1 MGRESAPENARND
14 RFIQN
19 PRSAS
24 FGRTSIAVPGFIKGL
39 EYAHK
44 KYGSGHFG
52 LKCCS
57 WKDLVWKALH
67 EIKKGIVITQHF
79 HDATKTKI
87 TEAEK
92 QSNDALVLRELIDT
106 SETHFNKNKLFKS
119 LINTMEQISM
129 NGPGSIYQGGHI
141 GQNLVKELSGALT
154 LQDLANYEVK
164 EYKPNT
170 TMIGSNE
177 VMVSP
182 APSSGPQLL
191 AFLNALE
198 YLKNEAGSDF
208 GKMSADYL
216 HNITNI
222 LENLDE
228 LQLKLGDLNSTNP
241 NPKIG

>member
-1 MGRESAPENARND
+1 MVN
-14 RFIQN
+14 IC
-19 PRSAS
+19 
-24 FGRTSIAVPGFIKGL
+24 IKL
-39 EYAHK
+39 
-44 KYGSGHFG
+44 HF
-52 LKCCS
+52 CFFS
-57 WKDLVWKALH
+57 
-67 EIKKGIVITQHF
+67 
-79 HDATKTKI
+79 
-87 TEAEK
+87 
-92 QSNDALVLRELIDT
+92 
-106 SETHFNKNKLFKS
+106 
-119 LINTMEQISM
+119 
-129 NGPGSIYQGGHI
+129 I

-154 LQDLANYEVK
+154 LQDLANYQVK

-182 APSSGPQLL
+182 APSSGPELL

-228 LQLKLGDLNSTNP
+228 LQLKLGDLNR
-241 NPKIG
+241 